1 MRQGNQE
8 PKRTAAPHPGA
19 LVPSPEAH
27 HGMFLKV
34 TADPG
39 AGENGQRPAGARPQ
53 GGAGLRQAPAAIAA
67 PASEKPGETRWKELK
82 RETVRAPGEGSA
94 LTFGSD

>member
-1 MRQGNQE
+1 
-8 PKRTAAPHPGA
+8 
-19 LVPSPEAH
+19 
-27 HGMFLKV
+27 MFLKV

-67 PASEKPGETRWKELK
+67 PASEKPGETRRKELK